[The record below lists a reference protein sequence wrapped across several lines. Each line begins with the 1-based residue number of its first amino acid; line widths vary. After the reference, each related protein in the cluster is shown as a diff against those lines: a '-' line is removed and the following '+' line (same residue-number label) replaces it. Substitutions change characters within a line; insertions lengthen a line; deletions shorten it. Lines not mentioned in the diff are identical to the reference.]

1 MLRWELMAKMTMVE
15 AINSCLMQEMERDG
29 SIAVL
34 GEDVGRDG
42 GVFRATE
49 GLYAK
54 FGRGRVID
62 TPLSESGIL
71 GMAVGM
77 AALGARPVAE
87 IQFQGFEYNGYHQL
101 VQHAARLRN
110 RTRGEFTVPMV
121 VRLPYSG
128 GIRALEHHSESL
140 ESAYIHI
147 PGLKVVCPA
156 SPYDAKGLLAAAVA
170 DGDTVLFFEPKRL
183 YRAFREEV
191 PEERYSVEIGKA
203 NVLKEGKDVTLVSWG
218 AMTHVG
224 KDAVADAEAQNVS
237 VEHIDLR
244 TLSPCDWETVIA
256 SVRKTGRCVVVH
268 EAVKTLGFGAEIAAR
283 IMEEAFL
290 SLEAPVKRVT
300 GWDITIP
307 YPKNEDWFFPDR
319 KRILKGIIDAAGF

>member
-1 MLRWELMAKMTMVE
+1 MKMTMVE
-15 AINSCLMQEMERDG
+15 ALNSCLKQEMGRDG
-29 SIAVL
+29 SMVVL

-42 GVFRATE
+42 GVFRVTE
-49 GLYAK
+49 GLYEK
-54 FGRGRVID
+54 FGRERVID
-62 TPLSESGIL
+62 TPLSESGIM
-71 GMAVGM
+71 GVAVGM

-87 IQFQGFEYNGYHQL
+87 IQFQGFEYNGYHHL

-121 VRLPYSG
+121 LRLPYSG

-140 ESAYIHI
+140 ESAYLHI
-147 PGLKVVCPA
+147 PGLKLACPS
-156 SPYDAKGLLAAAVA
+156 SPYDAKGLLAAAAV

-191 PEERYSVEIGKA
+191 PEERYELELGKA
-203 NVLKEGKDVTLVSWG
+203 NILKEGRDVTLVSWG
-218 AMTHVG
+218 AMTHVS

-244 TLSPCDWETVIA
+244 TLAPCDWETIVT
-256 SVRKTGRCVVVH
+256 SVKKTGRCVVVH

-283 IMEEAFL
+283 IMERAFL
-290 SLEAPVKRVT
+290 SLEAPVRRVT

-307 YPKNEDWFFPDR
+307 YPKNEDYFFPD
-319 KRILKGIIDAAGF
+319 KARILKGIMETARF